1 MSLDIYL
8 NFSGNAREV
17 VLYYVEVFGLEQPHI
32 MTFGEMKPDPSHPI
46 PDEAK
51 SLVMHT
57 RISIGSST
65 LMFSDTFPGMPFTQ
79 GNNFSLSLTLTSAD
93 ELKSAF
99 EKLKEDGKVI
109 MELGPTFWSELYGS
123 IVDKFGIQWQFNLEK

>member
-8 NFSGNAREV
+8 NFAGNCREV

-32 MTFGEMKPDPSHPI
+32 MTFGEMEPDPSHPI

-51 SLVMHT
+51 SLIMHS
-57 RISIGSST
+57 RISIGGST
-65 LMFSDTFPGMPFTQ
+65 LMLSDTFPGMPFTQ

-99 EKLKEDGKVI
+99 EKLKDGGKVI

-123 IVDKFGIQWQFNLEK
+123 VVDKFGIQWQFNLEK